1 MLVAKPEEQLYII
14 PHHCI
19 INSKEKDLD
28 INKDRQIS
36 VKVRNFT
43 VSFSQGRKSKEE
55 IFM

>member
-36 VKVRNFT
+36 VKVRIFT